1 MTRTAP
7 IDTARG
13 QSSASK
19 GQVRAVSIGLW
30 IPDEVAAVSW
40 ALPLSAGTA
49 ALVAPW
55 GRRLAWRVGAI
66 DHPDARKIHRR
77 ATPRLGGLSAAVA
90 LLVCTGLWF
99 AADPTA
105 GEQYRRCWGLLP
117 GAAIML
123 AIGLLDDLYRLG
135 PRVKLIFQIAA
146 AGIIWLGGVRVEAL
160 EGPLIRPIPLGG
172 LGPVITVLW
181 IVGVTNALNFLDGL
195 DGLAGGTAAL
205 ASASFL
211 LIAPHAE
218 QTSMLGVL
226 CASQIGACAVLVV
239 NNVRSPKSFLGDS
252 GSLLLG
258 TMVAVT
264 GILASQNAH
273 TGGTR
278 LCLPGI
284 ALAVPLV
291 DLTAC
296 VARRLLSGRSVFSAD
311 RGHIHHMLLSFG
323 FSANTAAAILCI
335 ATAVLGAMA
344 ATAAH
349 TPPWVEAGAIVA
361 ILGATAIVYRWLG
374 YLSLRLWLY
383 RRRANR
389 IIRAA
394 GSRPRRGQ
402 AKNLRPCDQ
411 ADPGSADDLLP
422 ERLQLVLSR
431 IRRARRAL
439 GIDYIRVQREASGGP
454 QQHPSD
460 PILEW
465 GTRPDNVI
473 TTRLCGDGRYA
484 SEGLTVTLGERRT
497 RRPGRLHAKEV
508 LMAPLLADLATALDG
523 SPAPQALSLRGGRNP
538 EAQRARRGTA
548 RT

>member
-1 MTRTAP
+1 M
-7 IDTARG
+7 
-13 QSSASK
+13 
-19 GQVRAVSIGLW
+19 SIGLW

-40 ALPLSAGTA
+40 ALPMAAGTA
-49 ALVAPW
+49 AIVSPW

-66 DHPDARKIHRR
+66 DHPDARKIHRHP
-77 ATPRLGGLSAAVA
+77 TPRLGGLSAAVA
-90 LLVCTGLWF
+90 LLVCAGLWF

-105 GEQYRRCWGLLP
+105 SQHCLRCRGLLP

-135 PRVKLIFQIAA
+135 PRVKLIFQIMAA
-146 AGIIWLGGVRVEAL
+146 VIMWLGGVRIEVL
-160 EGPLIRPIPLGG
+160 EGPLIPPVPLGA

-181 IVGVTNALNFLDGL
+181 IVGVTNAINFLDGL

-211 LIAPHAE
+211 LIASHAE
-218 QTSMLGVL
+218 RASMLGVL

-258 TMVAVT
+258 VMVAVT

-278 LCLPGI
+278 LCLPAI
-284 ALAVPLV
+284 ALAVPLI

-296 VARRLLSGRSVFSAD
+296 VARRLLSGRSVLSAD
-311 RGHIHHMLLSFG
+311 RGHIHHMLLSSG
-323 FSANTAAAILCI
+323 FSANAAAAILCI
-335 ATAVLGAMA
+335 ATAALGTLA

-349 TPPWVEAGAIVA
+349 TPPWVEAGALAV
-361 ILGATAIVYRWLG
+361 ILIAAAIVYRRLG

-383 RRRANR
+383 GRRANR
-389 IIRAA
+389 TIRAA
-394 GSRPRRGQ
+394 GSRAGRGRT
-402 AKNLRPCDQ
+402 KNPRPCGR
-411 ADPGSADDLLP
+411 ANPNGADDPLP

-439 GIDYIRVQREASGGP
+439 GIDYIRVQREASGAPG
-454 QQHPSD
+454 QHPSD
-460 PILEW
+460 PIIEW

-473 TTRLCGDGRYA
+473 TTQLCGDGRYA

-497 RRPGRLHAKEV
+497 RGPGRLHAKEM
-508 LMAPLLADLATALDG
+508 LMAPLLADLAMVLSA
-523 SPAPQALSLRGGRNP
+523 SPAPPEPNSSGTPLR
-538 EAQRARRGTA
+538 AASSARAP
-548 RT
+548 